1 MIRALHVINGRFFG
15 GGHRSTL
22 LLMRALDEGGAA
34 QTQLCTLGEG
44 GALPLNGRV
53 PMVVPFDGR
62 YNNPKVLIG
71 TALKLRKLIKAQRPD
86 IVHTHGLDADLIGS
100 LAVMGL
106 SARHISHLRI
116 TPVFDANESWRV
128 GMRRRLF
135 RWLTA
140 LKGTRFIAVS
150 EAVRQQMAK
159 YYRIAKERIVTVR
172 NGVDLTAFDG
182 SRAEPDTQSA
192 TRTLQIGSA
201 GRLAPMKGFEYLLDA
216 AALVNAQGIEFR
228 LHLAGSGSELVAL
241 RARADSLGIG
251 GQVHFPGQLEDMR
264 DYYRQLD
271 LFVLPSVST
280 EGLPLVVLEASAMG
294 VPVIATDLAGA
305 PEVIDDGENGLLV
318 PICDAQALAQAMR
331 RMATDDALRDRLAQ
345 AGLARVRRDFSVQ
358 RVAVEVAVVYADLL
372 KLRLPD

>member
-1 MIRALHVINGRFFG
+1 MIQALHVINGRFFG

-53 PMVVPFDGR
+53 PTVVPFDGR
-62 YNNPKVLIG
+62 YNNPKVLMG
-71 TALKLRKLIKAQRPD
+71 TALKLRKLIKSVRPD

-100 LAVMGL
+100 LALMGL
-106 SARHISHLRI
+106 SAKHISHLRI
-116 TPVFDANESWRV
+116 TPVFDSNESWRV

-135 RWLTA
+135 RWLTG

-159 YYRIAKERIVTVR
+159 YYCIAKQRIITVR
-172 NGVDLTAFDG
+172 NGVDLNAFDG
-182 SRAEPDTQSA
+182 ATHKPVAESGP
-192 TRTLQIGSA
+192 RPMQIGTA

-216 AALVNAQGIEFR
+216 AALVKAEGVDFDLR
-228 LHLAGSGSELVAL
+228 LAGSGSELDAL
-241 RARADSLGIG
+241 QARAAALGISER
-251 GQVHFPGQLEDMR
+251 VHFPGQIVEMR
-264 DYYRQLD
+264 DFYRTLD

-294 VPVIATDLAGA
+294 VAVVATDLAGA
-305 PEVIDDGENGLLV
+305 PEVVDDDETGLLV
-318 PICDAQALAQAMR
+318 PICDAQALAQAIL
-331 RMATDDALRDRLAQ
+331 RMATDDAFRIELAK

-358 RVAVEVAVVYADLL
+358 RVAAEVAVVYTNLL
-372 KLRLPD
+372 TPRAPV